1 MSSEPNLTQ
10 AMKTQERDAVGRGN
24 FKDGMVNLYHM
35 FLARLKSEHLVN
47 LLSAKHHPP
56 YLAQHRLSVIG
67 SRTRLVSV
75 AFAPLTLFW
84 IVFDAAAFPADCWQ
98 PIALSRVLASL
109 VFIRLAVMPDATT
122 SRATTLARLAL
133 MFAMPLM
140 IYGVSQWFFAGRYF
154 EGAAAI
160 DNHLY
165 DVLPIVVFAGLSIF
179 PLVVTEVCLFAILI
193 AAAVG
198 FIQLLLMDRGA
209 LELLS
214 TLWGF
219 TLAFGIYLLACTIQ
233 LYYMMVLL
241 RRANHDPLTGALT
254 RRSGTEA
261 IDLQFRI
268 ACDQDAPLSVL
279 FIDIDDF
286 KSIND
291 GYGHKAGDET
301 LKNAVDRLHRYFRQA
316 DLIVR
321 WGGEE
326 FLVVMVNTPTK
337 GAEVV
342 TGRLMQ
348 NWLGMRPDAKV
359 LTASMGLAER
369 RSDGVAHWM
378 QLVSLADQRM
388 YQAKMAGKA
397 CCATGAGIQRN

>member
-1 MSSEPNLTQ
+1 MSSKRNLAQ
-10 AMKTQERDAVGRGN
+10 AAQNRERNAAGRSN
-24 FKDGMVNLYHM
+24 WRDGFVNLYHM
-35 FLARLKSEHLVN
+35 LLARLMSEHLVN
-47 LLSAKHHPP
+47 LFGAKHHPP
-56 YLAQHRLSVIG
+56 YLTQHRLTAIS
-67 SRTRLVSV
+67 SRTKLVSV

-84 IVFDAAAFPADCWQ
+84 ILFDAAALPPDCWQ
-98 PIALSRVLASL
+98 PIALCRALAAI
-109 VFIRLAVMPDATT
+109 VFIRLAVIPEATA
-122 SRATTLARLAL
+122 SRATTLARLAV

-140 IYGVSQWFFAGRYF
+140 IYAVSQWIFAGRDF
-154 EGAAAI
+154 QGLAAI
-160 DNHLY
+160 DSHLY
-165 DVLPIVVFAGLSIF
+165 DALPIVVFAGLSIF
-179 PLVVTEVCLFAILI
+179 PLVVTEACLFAILI

-198 FIQLLLMDRGA
+198 FIQLFLVERTA
-209 LELLS
+209 LELFS

-261 IDLQFRI
+261 LELQFRI

-279 FIDIDDF
+279 FVDIDDF

-291 GYGHKAGDET
+291 RFGHQAGDEA
-301 LKNAVDRLHRYFRQA
+301 LKNAVNKLHLHFRQA
-316 DLIVR
+316 DLIIR

-326 FLVVMVNTPTK
+326 FLVIMVNTPTK

-342 TGRLMQ
+342 TTRLMQ
-348 NWLGMRPDAKV
+348 SWLGMRPDANL

-369 RSDGVAHWM
+369 KSDGAAHWM
-378 QLVSLADQRM
+378 QLISLADQRM
-388 YQAKMAGKA
+388 YQAKMSGKA
-397 CCATGAGIQRN
+397 CCANGAGVLCT